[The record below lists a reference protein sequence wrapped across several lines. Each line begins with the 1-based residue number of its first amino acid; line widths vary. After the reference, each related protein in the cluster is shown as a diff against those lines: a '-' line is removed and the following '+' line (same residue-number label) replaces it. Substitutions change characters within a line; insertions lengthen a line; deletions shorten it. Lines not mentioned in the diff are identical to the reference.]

1 MANAPKPGH
10 SGPGL
15 RLRVVF
21 GPERFF
27 GPGKA
32 DLLEHVAAEGS
43 LTAAANA
50 MGLSYRRGW
59 ALLNDLNTLFDGPLV
74 ETRKGGQGGG
84 GSAELTPLGRE
95 VLERYRRMLAAA
107 EVAVVEDLRWMQ
119 GRTVKTRP
127 ELE

>member
-1 MANAPKPGH
+1 MASAPKPGH

-21 GPERFF
+21 GPERFL

-32 DLLEHVAAEGS
+32 NLLEHIATERS
-43 LTAAANA
+43 LTAAAKA

-95 VLERYRRMLAAA
+95 VLERYRRMQQAA
-107 EVAVVEDLRWMQ
+107 EAAVAADLAWMQ
-119 GRTVKTRP
+119 AHTPTDG
-127 ELE
+127 